1 MNPEM
6 EKQILEDRAEERKR
20 RLWKAFILLSM
31 GFTASALACLGF
43 SVYRERKLSKA
54 LKNAIKEVSDMTE
67 VKVSEGIVNRGITEA
82 VEREC
87 GRIARKA
94 AEDVAH
100 DISVQTQKKVAAAVD
115 QQYARIKEGVAD
127 AFAKELA
134 RVDKDDIMED
144 ITEKAKELLVEK
156 FDGKLDSLLND
167 YNRNLENVGKIYQ
180 SIAESMTDKKGKTV
194 TLVS

>member
-1 MNPEM
+1 
-6 EKQILEDRAEERKR
+6 
-20 RLWKAFILLSM
+20 
-31 GFTASALACLGF
+31 
-43 SVYRERKLSKA
+43 
-54 LKNAIKEVSDMTE
+54 MTE

-100 DISVQTQKKVAAAVD
+100 DISLQTQKKVAAAVD